1 MGGVVVPKLTEYRKT
16 VDCAPDKSVSVR
28 AVIFNGYA
36 TGSATV
42 KNISRCADVMSAAQ
56 CMRELGASV
65 RFDGDSAHIT
75 GAAFRGAK
83 LNCGNSA
90 TTARLLIGLLSGLN
104 GVFELDGDTSLRARP
119 MRRVTDPLR
128 EMGAEITDTDGRLPI
143 KIIGAPLKGGEF
155 DLTVPS
161 AQVKSALLLA
171 GLNASGTVRVTE
183 KAKTRDH
190 TEILLREMNGRISAD
205 GNTVTVAPSVI
216 YARDMTVVGDAS
228 AAVYPVCLALG
239 INGGACKIKN
249 VGLNPTR
256 TAVFDVLRA
265 SGANIKTDNVRGGAE
280 PCGDVT
286 AEYGVLRPI
295 TVSADVAP
303 SVIDEIPAL
312 CALACAIDG
321 VSEFAGVGELRVK
334 ETDRIFTTVA
344 ALKSLGADISA
355 TADKITVRGG
365 KRLLF
370 GEVDARGDHRIAM
383 AASVAGAIGA
393 GAYIADGECVAVS
406 YPDFFKEVIGV

>member
-42 KNISRCADVMSAAQ
+42 KNISLCADVMSAAQ

-143 KIIGAPLKGGEF
+143 KIIGGAFKRRRVRF
-155 DLTVPS
+155 DRAVR
-161 AQVKSALLLA
+161 A
-171 GLNASGTVRVTE
+171 GKKRAI
-183 KAKTRDH
+183 A
-190 TEILLREMNGRISAD
+190 
-205 GNTVTVAPSVI
+205 
-216 YARDMTVVGDAS
+216 
-228 AAVYPVCLALG
+228 C
-239 INGGACKIKN
+239 GA
-249 VGLNPTR
+249 
-256 TAVFDVLRA
+256 
-265 SGANIKTDNVRGGAE
+265 
-280 PCGDVT
+280 
-286 AEYGVLRPI
+286 
-295 TVSADVAP
+295 
-303 SVIDEIPAL
+303 
-312 CALACAIDG
+312 
-321 VSEFAGVGELRVK
+321 
-334 ETDRIFTTVA
+334 
-344 ALKSLGADISA
+344 
-355 TADKITVRGG
+355 
-365 KRLLF
+365 
-370 GEVDARGDHRIAM
+370 
-383 AASVAGAIGA
+383 
-393 GAYIADGECVAVS
+393 
-406 YPDFFKEVIGV
+406 